1 MIPLAHESQLHHVR
15 ALISTRWPSVRT
27 RISTGPRP
35 RCYAIVSPRAR
46 SSYELEPE
54 VDQSTGHAI
63 NILLHDV
70 FVDSKPTS
78 HMFLLLYCIAIQYCR
93 ARFSEASESLDT
105 TLCDPMHVRPDPSTP
120 DCDASR
126 LTLSRCPVSSTQHNT
141 IFIQTWLCTGSSAVF
156 RYVSYTVHGTTAHAH
171 SISWCWDDL
180 TYRYTHRTE
189 LPAACCLLHATC

>member
-1 MIPLAHESQLHHVR
+1 MLVKIAFSGSKNGKIASARPNHG
-15 ALISTRWPSVRT
+15 
-27 RISTGPRP
+27 GPRLAGALRAP
-35 RCYAIVSPRAR
+35 RRLWRRLPPAPSLKKQALCKLCLGSPP
-46 SSYELEPE
+46 SLCSQP
-54 VDQSTGHAI
+54 
-63 NILLHDV
+63 
-70 FVDSKPTS
+70 
-78 HMFLLLYCIAIQYCR
+78 
-93 ARFSEASESLDT
+93 LDT